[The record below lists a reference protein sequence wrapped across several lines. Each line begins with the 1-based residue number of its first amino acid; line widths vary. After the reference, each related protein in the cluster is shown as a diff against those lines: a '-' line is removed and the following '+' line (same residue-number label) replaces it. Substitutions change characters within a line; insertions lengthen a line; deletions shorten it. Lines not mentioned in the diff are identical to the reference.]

1 MKKTFVLFLCIT
13 LLLQTTAGFSFAV
26 SPPSYENQDE
36 TTFEDSVMW
45 HGEYD
50 VIVVGYGG
58 AGATASIKAADE
70 GAKVLLLEKA
80 PKGEEGGNTRFAG
93 QGILGLN
100 TEDIDEAAVYFKH
113 IRGKYNTPSDD
124 MINSYLQ
131 AASGSYDWLMSIG
144 ADFISV
150 FPFQEY
156 DYPGGEVMKAMA
168 INGEIWTSSLYR
180 ILQEAVEERSDFI
193 DVWYES
199 PGVGLIQDPETK
211 IIHGVKVNNNG
222 TLLNIRAKNG
232 VVLCTGG
239 FENNQQ
245 MIQDYLQLPY
255 GYSKAARYNTGDG
268 IKMAMDVGA
277 NLWHMSNVAGP
288 DLNVLN
294 PDTNTTFTYAIQ
306 GEKSVLSTGFASQNT
321 IFVGADGTRFTDESI
336 LPNHGYNNFHG
347 SWMQMALSLPAFAV
361 FDENARLSQSVYDSW
376 SEGNEEEIEKG
387 LIIKANT
394 IEELAKK
401 IGVDPVKLKKQIR
414 EYNRCCYNK
423 KDPIFGRKP
432 DTLKPIRKAP
442 YYAME
447 LVPSFTNTQGGPERN
462 ENGEVLDVYGNVI
475 PHLYSA
481 GELGSMFS
489 SIYQGTGN
497 LGECVA
503 FGRIS
508 GENAA
513 KVKYDVSGESVM
525 EGKNPTVATWKVPDE
540 IILKSG
546 EFIGVDKGIGG
557 PLKVKVTMNND
568 KIVQIE
574 VVYHNETRG
583 VSSNAIELITESIV
597 KNQSPDVDTIS
608 GATVTSKGII
618 NAVKDALKQAAAE

>member
-1 MKKTFVLFLCIT
+1 MKKLFMLFLCML
-13 LLLQTTAGFSFAV
+13 LLLQSVPWFSFAESIIPV
-26 SPPSYENQDE
+26 ETQDE
-36 TTFEDSVMW
+36 LAFEDTVLW
-45 HGEYD
+45 QGEYD
-50 VIVVGYGG
+50 VVVVGYGG
-58 AGATASIKAADE
+58 AGATASIKASDE
-70 GAKVLLLEKA
+70 GADVLILEKA
-80 PKGEEGGNTRFAG
+80 PKGEEGGNTRFAC
-93 QGILGLN
+93 QGVLSVDE
-100 TEDIDEAAVYFKH
+100 EDINEATEYLKNV
-113 IRGKYNTPSDD
+113 RGKYNTPSDA

-131 AASGSYDWLMSIG
+131 SASGNYDWLMAIG

-156 DYPGGEVMKAMA
+156 DYAGGEVMKAMA
-168 INGEIWTSSLYR
+168 INGEFWTSSLYR
-180 ILQEAVEERSDFI
+180 TLQEAVEDRKEYI

-222 TLLNIRAKNG
+222 TILNIRAKNG

-268 IKMAMDVGA
+268 IKMAMEVGA

-294 PDTNTTFTYAIQ
+294 PETNTTFAYAIQ
-306 GEKSVLSTGFASQNT
+306 GKKDILSTGFATQNT
-321 IFVGADGTRFTDESI
+321 IFVGADGTRFIDESV
-336 LPNHGYNNFHG
+336 LPKHGHVDFHG
-347 SWMQMALSLPAFAV
+347 SWNQMALSLPAYAI
-361 FDENARLSQSVYDSW
+361 FDETARKSQPVYASW
-376 SEGNEEEIEKG
+376 SQGNLEEIEKG
-387 LIIKANT
+387 LIIKANS
-394 IEELAKK
+394 ISELAEK
-401 IGVDPVKLKKQIR
+401 IGVDPTTLKQQIR
-414 EYNRCCYNK
+414 EYNKYCYYK
-423 KDPIFGRKP
+423 KDPIFGRDP
-432 DTLKPIRKAP
+432 STLKPIRKAP

-513 KVKYDVSGESVM
+513 KVKDDVSHASVM
-525 EGKNPTVATWKVPDE
+525 EGKTPTVATWKEPGD
-540 IILKSG
+540 IILKPD
-546 EFIGVDKGIGG
+546 EYLGVDKGIGG
-557 PLKVKVTMNND
+557 PLKVIVTMNNTRIS
-568 KIVQIE
+568 KIE

-583 VSSNAIELITESIV
+583 VSSNAIGLITKSIV
-597 KNQSPDVDTIS
+597 KNQSTDVDTIS

-618 NAVKDALKQAAAE
+618 NAVKDALGQIPIQ